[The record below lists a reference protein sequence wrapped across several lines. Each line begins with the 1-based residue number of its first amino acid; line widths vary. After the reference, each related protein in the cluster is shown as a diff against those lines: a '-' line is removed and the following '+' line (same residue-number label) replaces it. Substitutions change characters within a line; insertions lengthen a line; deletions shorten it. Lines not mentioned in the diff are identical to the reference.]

1 MALSIAYWATYV
13 NGQNKL
19 TKKSEAAVESDRV
32 LKFVFDR
39 EYRVINS
46 SVQASMRD
54 TSYKVQVS
62 ALHMYK
68 KASKTDIKCS
78 WIKHPKSAPPKRT
91 VTMQELL
98 TASLKKRLLSAYN
111 LEKRDPIQW
120 GITHESVA
128 LTEYCKEGDVS
139 VLPTAEV
146 RDSSGPGKDTQV

>member
-62 ALHMYK
+62 ALHMY
-68 KASKTDIKCS
+68 
-78 WIKHPKSAPPKRT
+78 PPRSCHFAFHA
-91 VTMQELL
+91 VEMFIS
-98 TASLKKRLLSAYN
+98 SLN
-111 LEKRDPIQW
+111 FI
-120 GITHESVA
+120 IV
-128 LTEYCKEGDVS
+128 CN
-139 VLPTAEV
+139 
-146 RDSSGPGKDTQV
+146 